1 VSRDKH
7 EDERDETMTTT
18 QLNGMRMVADAM
30 VMPATMTVVE
40 ANLCRGARGASR
52 RGGEFKKIGARLV
65 HYADILYIGAATY
78 VFTGTQYEKT

>member
-1 VSRDKH
+1 
-7 EDERDETMTTT
+7 
-18 QLNGMRMVADAM
+18 M
-30 VMPATMTVVE
+30 VMQATMTVVE
-40 ANLCRGARGASR
+40 ANLCRGARGVSR